1 MEIKVI
7 FLDKLRLEA
16 KFDDFTV
23 VADQPIRYKGDGSA
37 PGPFDY
43 FLASSALCAAYFVKL
58 YCETRNIPTDNIR
71 LSQNNIVDPENRYQ
85 QIFKIQVEL
94 PADIS
99 AKDRQGILRSIDR
112 CTVKKVVQTGPE
124 FVIEEVENLD
134 ADAQSLLMLNPTADA
149 STSIAGKDLPLEQT
163 IANMSGGLAS
173 LGMKIEIASWRNL
186 VPNVWSLHIRD
197 AHSPMCFT
205 NGKGATKESALASA
219 LGEFIER
226 LNCNHFY
233 NDQFWGEDIANAAFV
248 HYPNE
253 RWFKPGRKDA
263 LPHGILD
270 EYCLRIYNPDGELR
284 GSHLID
290 TNSGNVKRGICSL
303 PYVRQSDGEVVYFP
317 SNLIDNLFLSNG
329 MSAGNTLAEAQ
340 VQCLSEIF
348 ERAVKREILEGE
360 IALPDVPHEV
370 LKKFPGIL
378 AGIKGL
384 EAQGFPVLVKDASLG
399 GAFPVMCVTLMNP
412 RTGGVFASF
421 GAHPSFE
428 VALERSLTELLQGRS
443 FEGLNDLPRPTF
455 ESNAVTEPN
464 NFVEHFIDSSGVVSW
479 RFFSAKADYDFVE
492 WDFSGHGENSNVDE
506 AATLFGILES
516 MGKEAYMAV
525 YDQLGGSFNAVACR
539 ILVPGYSEIY
549 PVEDLIWDNTNKALA
564 FRADILNL
572 HRLTDA
578 KLKALLKHLLD
589 SELDDYTDIIT
600 LIGIEF
606 DENTV
611 WGQLT
616 ILELKLLIHLALKQ
630 FEAAHELVG
639 RFLQYN
645 ENTVERGLFYQA
657 LNVVLEVLLDEEL
670 ELADYEANFR
680 RMFGNIRMDAVMGSV
695 DGSVR
700 FFGLTPTSMNLEGL
714 DRHQRLIDSY
724 KKLHI
729 ARGMVPPSKF
739 HQQRKR

>member
-1 MEIKVI
+1 MEIKVN

-58 YCETRNIPTDNIR
+58 YCTTRNIPTDNIR

-99 AKDRQGILRSIDR
+99 AKDRQGILRSIER
-112 CTVKKVVQTGPE
+112 CTVKKVVQAGPE
-124 FVIEEVENLD
+124 FVIEEVQNLD
-134 ADAQSLLMLNPTADA
+134 ADAQALLTTDRLSDA
-149 STSIAGKDLPLEQT
+149 STYIAGKDLPLEET
-163 IANMSGGLAS
+163 IANMSGVLAG
-173 LGMKIEIASWRNL
+173 LGMKIEIASWRNI

-205 NGKGATKESALASA
+205 NGKGSTKESALASA

-233 NDQFWGEDIANAAFV
+233 GGQFWGEDIANAAFV
-248 HYPNE
+248 HYPDE
-253 RWFKPGRKDA
+253 RWFKPGPEDA
-263 LPHGILD
+263 LPTEILD
-270 EYCLRIYNPDGELR
+270 AYCVQIYNPDGELR
-284 GSHLID
+284 ASHLHD
-290 TNSGNVKRGICSL
+290 TNSGNVQRGICSL
-303 PYVRQSDGEVVYFP
+303 PYVRRSDGERVYFP
-317 SNLIDNLFLSNG
+317 TNLIENLYVSNG

-348 ERAVKREILEGE
+348 ERAVKREILNDEL
-360 IALPDVPHEV
+360 ALPDVPDEV
-370 LKKFPGIL
+370 LAKYPGIL

-384 EAQGFPVLVKDASLG
+384 EEQGFPVLVKDASLG
-399 GAFPVMCVTLMNP
+399 GKYPVMCVTLMNP

-421 GAHPSFE
+421 GAHPSLE

-455 ESNAVTEPN
+455 NSNAVTEPN

-479 RFFSAKADYDFVE
+479 RFFSAKSDFDFVE
-492 WDFSGHGENSNVDE
+492 WDFSAGGENSNADE
-506 AATLFGILES
+506 AAGLFGILEE
-516 MGKEAYMAV
+516 MGKEAYIAV
-525 YDQLGGSFNAVACR
+525 YDQLGAIACR
-539 ILVPGYSEIY
+539 ILVPGYSEVY
-549 PVEDLIWDNTNKALA
+549 PVEDLVWDNTNKALL

-572 HRLTDA
+572 HRLDDA
-578 KLKALLKHLLD
+578 GLESLLERLEAN
-589 SELDDYTDIIT
+589 ELDEYGDIAT

-606 DENTV
+606 DENTA

-616 ILELKLLIHLALKQ
+616 VMELKLLIHLALKQ
-630 FEAAHELVG
+630 FDEAQELVG
-639 RFLQYN
+639 AFLQYN
-645 ENTVERGLFYQA
+645 DNSVERGLFYQA
-657 LNVVLEVLLDEEL
+657 LNVVLEVLLDDDL
-670 ELADYEANFR
+670 ELDDYAVNFR
-680 RMFGNIRMDAVMGSV
+680 RMFGNERMDAVMGSV
-695 DGSVR
+695 NGSVR
-700 FFGLTPTSMNLEGL
+700 FFGLTPASMQLEGL
-714 DRHQRLIDSY
+714 DRHQRLLDSY
-724 KKLHI
+724 RKMHT
-729 ARGMVPPSKF
+729 ARAHAQAVAG
-739 HQQRKR
+739 QD

>member
-1 MEIKVI
+1 MEIKVN

-58 YCETRNIPTDNIR
+58 YCVTRNIPTDNIR
-71 LSQNNIVDPENRYQ
+71 LSQNNIVDPENRYR

-99 AKDRQGILRSIDR
+99 AKDREGILRSIDR
-112 CTVKKVVQTGPE
+112 CTVKKVVQTRPE

-134 ADAQSLLMLNPTADA
+134 ADAQALLTLNPASDA
-149 STSIAGKDLPLEQT
+149 NTYIAGKDLPLEQT
-163 IANMSGGLAS
+163 IANMSGVLAG
-173 LGMKIEIASWRNL
+173 LGMKIEIASWRNI

-233 NDQFWGEDIANAAFV
+233 GGHFWGEDIANAAFV

-253 RWFKPGRKDA
+253 RWFKPGPDDA
-263 LPHGILD
+263 LPAEILD
-270 EYCLRIYNPDGELR
+270 EYCLQIYNPDGELR
-284 GSHLID
+284 GSHLYD
-290 TNSGNVKRGICSL
+290 TNSGNVQRGICSL

-317 SNLIDNLFLSNG
+317 SNLIENLYVSNG
-329 MSAGNTLAEAQ
+329 MSAGNTLVEAQ

-370 LKKFPGIL
+370 LAKYPGIL
-378 AGIKGL
+378 AGIQAL
-384 EAQGFPVLVKDASLG
+384 EEQGFPVLVKDASLG
-399 GAFPVMCVTLMNP
+399 GRYPVMCVTLMNP

-421 GAHPSFE
+421 GAHPRLE

-479 RFFSAKADYDFVE
+479 RFFSAKADFNFVE
-492 WDFSGHGENSNVDE
+492 WDFSGQGENSNAEE
-506 AATLFGILES
+506 AATLFGILED
-516 MGKEAYMAV
+516 MGKEVYMSV
-525 YDQLGGSFNAVACR
+525 YELLGSTACR
-539 ILVPGYSEIY
+539 ILVPDYSEIY
-549 PVEDLIWDNTNKALA
+549 PVEDLIWDNTNKALL

-572 HRLTDA
+572 HRLDDA
-578 KLKALLKHLLD
+578 SLEALLERLD
-589 SELDDYTDIIT
+589 NSELDDYTDIAT

-606 DENTV
+606 DENTA

-616 ILELKLLIHLALKQ
+616 ILELKLLIHLALQQ
-630 FEAAHELVG
+630 FEPAQELVG
-639 RFLQYN
+639 AFLQYN
-645 ENTVERGLFYQA
+645 DNSLERGLFYQA
-657 LNVVLEVLLDEEL
+657 LNAVLEVLLDEEL
-670 ELADYEANFR
+670 ELDDYLINFR
-680 RMFGNIRMDAVMGSV
+680 RMFGTSRMDAVMGSV

-700 FFGLTPTSMNLEGL
+700 FFGLTPTSMKLDGL
-714 DRHQRLIDSY
+714 DRHHRLTDSY
-724 KKLHI
+724 KKLHM
-729 ARGMVPPSKF
+729 ARAKVAVID
-739 HQQRKR
+739 